1 VSPFKDAVI
10 SLTTDFGL
18 EDPYVGVMKGVIL
31 SVNPE
36 ARIVDLSHGIPSHDV
51 LAGAFALQAG
61 CEYFPANTIHVA
73 VVDPGVGSRR
83 RPILA
88 ITERYAFLGPD
99 NGVFALVFRR
109 LKPVRI
115 LHLTE
120 ARYFLSPVSQTF
132 HGRDI
137 FAPVAAHLSLGTP
150 PEMFGRPIDD
160 LVLLEWPRPQQID
173 KRKVL
178 GEVLRIDKFGNLI
191 TNISAE
197 DLAQSGIS
205 LSSINIRIGNYS
217 VTRMCLSY
225 AESPPGEP
233 FGIIGSSGLLEISV
247 NQGSAAR
254 QLGAETHKRLELS
267 ARDVLHP
274 G

>member
-1 VSPFKDAVI
+1 VPAFKNAVI

-36 ARIVDLSHGIPSHDV
+36 ATIVDLSHGIPSHDI
-51 LAGAFALQAG
+51 LAGALTVLSS
-61 CEYFPANTIHVA
+61 CEYFPANTIHVT
-73 VVDPGVGSRR
+73 VVDPGVGSER

-88 ITERYAFLGPD
+88 ITEKYAFLGPD
-99 NGVFALVFRR
+99 NGVFAPVLRR
-109 LKPVRI
+109 MKPVGI

-120 ARYFLSPVSQTF
+120 ERYFRSPVSQTF
-132 HGRDI
+132 HGRDV
-137 FAPVAAHLSLGTP
+137 FASVAAHLSLGTP
-150 PEMFGRPIDD
+150 PERFGRTIEDLIPLKWPLPRPIDKQ
-160 LVLLEWPRPQQID
+160 RIS
-173 KRKVL
+173 
-178 GEVLRIDKFGNLI
+178 GEVLRVDKFGNLI

-205 LSSINIRIGNYS
+205 RSSIIIRIGNHA

-225 AESPPGEP
+225 AEASPGEP

-247 NQGSAAR
+247 NQASAAR
-254 QLGAETHKRLELS
+254 QLGVENSQSLELA
-267 ARDVLHP
+267 ARDLLHP
-274 G
+274 D